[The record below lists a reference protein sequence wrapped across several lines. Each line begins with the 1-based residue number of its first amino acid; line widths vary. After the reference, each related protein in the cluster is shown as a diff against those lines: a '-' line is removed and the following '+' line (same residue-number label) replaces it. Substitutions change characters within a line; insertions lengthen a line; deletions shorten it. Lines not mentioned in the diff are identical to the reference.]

1 MEVTDLRGIDSTSM
15 VAATPE
21 MAAARAE
28 LAYVSDTGPG
38 IRRRRAGKGF
48 AYFQPGGGKLQDAN
62 ARARIRALA
71 IPPAWTDVWISPDPD
86 GHMQATGRDQKGRKQ
101 YRYHPG
107 WTACRDEAKFS
118 SLVAFASVLPK
129 IRDRIDHDL
138 RRPGVPRER
147 VLASVVWLL
156 DRTLI
161 RIGNDVYTRQN
172 ESFGLTTLRHRH
184 VRIEGQQ
191 IRFSFVGKSGQEWKL
206 KLSDRR
212 IARIVGTIEELPGQH
227 LFQYIDGDGERRPV
241 HSHDVNAYLRET
253 AGPQFTSK
261 HFRTWAA
268 TTGAAVRFAELE
280 PPQTKRD
287 LARVTNQVVD
297 QVAGRLHNTRAVC
310 RRCYIHPLVVERWE
324 QGVIGEE
331 LAQIRR
337 RNRKPLQGLDEDESA
352 VLRWL
357 RTHHQQ

>member
-1 MEVTDLRGIDSTSM
+1 M
-15 VAATPE
+15 TPE

-28 LAYVSDTGPG
+28 LAYVSDTAPG
-38 IRRRRAGKGF
+38 IRRRRAGSGF
-48 AYFQPGGGKLQDAN
+48 AYLTPGGKKLDDPAI
-62 ARARIRALA
+62 RDRIRALA

-86 GHMQATGRDQKGRKQ
+86 GHIQATGRDQKGRKQ

-129 IRDRIDHDL
+129 IRERIDRDL

-147 VLASVVWLL
+147 VLASIVWLL

-161 RIGNDVYTRQN
+161 RIGNDVYSRQN

-184 VRIEGQQ
+184 VSIEGQQ
-191 IRFSFVGKSGQEWKL
+191 MRFSFIGKSGKEWKL

-212 IARIVGTIEELPGQH
+212 IARVVGSIEELPGQH
-227 LFQYIDGDGERRPV
+227 LFQYLDGEGERRPV
-241 HSHDVNAYLRET
+241 HSHDVNAYLHET
-253 AGPQFTSK
+253 AGPQFSSK

-268 TTGAAVRFAELE
+268 TTGAAVLLAERE
-280 PPQTKRD
+280 PARTGRD
-287 LARVTNQVVD
+287 LARVTNEVID
-297 QVAGRLHNTRAVC
+297 QVAARLRNTRAVC
-310 RRCYIHPLVVERWE
+310 RRCYVHPLVVERWE
-324 QGVIGEE
+324 EGVLGDEMRD
-331 LAQIRR
+331 IRR
-337 RNRKPLQGLDEDESA
+337 RSRKPLQGLDEDESA

-357 RTHHQQ
+357 RNHHQP

>member
-1 MEVTDLRGIDSTSM
+1 M
-15 VAATPE
+15 TPE

-28 LAYVSDTGPG
+28 LAYVSDTAPG
-38 IRRRRAGKGF
+38 IRRRRAGSGF
-48 AYFQPGGGKLQDAN
+48 AYLTPGGKKLDDPAT
-62 ARARIRALA
+62 RDRIRALA

-86 GHMQATGRDQKGRKQ
+86 GHIQATGRDQKGRKQ

-129 IRDRIDHDL
+129 IRERIDRDL

-147 VLASVVWLL
+147 VLASIVWLL

-161 RIGNDVYTRQN
+161 RIGNDVYSRQN

-184 VRIEGQQ
+184 VSIEGQQ
-191 IRFSFVGKSGQEWKL
+191 MRFSFIGKSGKEWKL

-212 IARIVGTIEELPGQH
+212 IARVVGSIEELPGQH
-227 LFQYIDGDGERRPV
+227 LFQYLDGEGERRPV
-241 HSHDVNAYLRET
+241 HSHDVNAYLHET
-253 AGPQFTSK
+253 AGPQFSSK

-268 TTGAAVRFAELE
+268 TTGAAVLLAERE
-280 PPQTKRD
+280 PARTGRD
-287 LARVTNQVVD
+287 LARATNEVID
-297 QVAGRLHNTRAVC
+297 QVAARLRNTRAVC
-310 RRCYIHPLVVERWE
+310 RRCYVHPLVVERWE
-324 QGVIGEE
+324 EGVLGDEMRD
-331 LAQIRR
+331 IRR
-337 RNRKPLQGLDEDESA
+337 RSRKPLQGLDEDESA

-357 RTHHQQ
+357 RNHHQP